1 MTNRLKKQHLILLGV
16 AVCGA
21 IAIWLLS
28 NGQQHSGTERAEGLP
43 AVTIEQLIATSD
55 VQQGL
60 LEAENDRDALE
71 KWQEQILD
79 AARQVGYNEQQLTFL
94 SGERGLDYLQ
104 FRAKRLAFNRDMQAA
119 LLAGQAFEP
128 IVANYPEA
136 QDLFAVAQRLFEAR
150 NDAIDLATK
159 TLIDASRDESGTPT
173 LSYAAANQHA
183 LQLWQQR
190 QQMTTEAKTQ

>member
-1 MTNRLKKQHLILLGV
+1 
-16 AVCGA
+16 
-21 IAIWLLS
+21 
-28 NGQQHSGTERAEGLP
+28 
-43 AVTIEQLIATSD
+43 
-55 VQQGL
+55 
-60 LEAENDRDALE
+60 
-71 KWQEQILD
+71 
-79 AARQVGYNEQQLTFL
+79 
-94 SGERGLDYLQ
+94 
-104 FRAKRLAFNRDMQAA
+104 MQAA

-136 QDLFAVAQRLFEAR
+136 QDLFVVAQRLFEAR

-190 QQMTTEAKTQ
+190 QQTTTEAKIQ